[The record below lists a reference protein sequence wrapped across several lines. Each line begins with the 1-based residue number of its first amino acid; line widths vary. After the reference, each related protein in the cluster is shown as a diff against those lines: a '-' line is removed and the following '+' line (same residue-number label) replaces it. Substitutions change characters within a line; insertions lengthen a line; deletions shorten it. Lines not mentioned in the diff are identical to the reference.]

1 MKQVSSKRE
10 RILTLDIL
18 RGFFLTIIIVDHLHF
33 FPGAFELVGGRGE
46 LWVSAAE
53 GFFLVSGLLVGYIYT
68 PKMMASVWAAT
79 RRIWRRAGLLYFW
92 AILLTTIAV
101 VWAHYANSALIK
113 PGLWWNP
120 PVFEYLYKVM
130 TLQYNYGW
138 SDFLQYYVLFMLFA
152 PLAVWL
158 CIKRKAWLLLTLSF
172 GVYLFRGH
180 NFNMAWQLLFMAG
193 IVLGHYLPQI
203 EAKVKEIPKKI
214 HKKVLRR
221 SLYALAVVS
230 LVISVIITFG
240 AAAIDNV
247 TASNPTGVL
256 LPVRDTLASWN
267 AALAPSVQK
276 WTLEP
281 MRIVFAALWF
291 SALYIVVRRRE
302 QWIDKKTYGFF
313 RTLGEVS
320 LLIYG
325 AHALVIFG
333 AHLYL
338 PVSFGYAINTIVTAL
353 FLTFFY
359 CLARY
364 RSYFKRAFQG
374 VISRTKRYN
383 KIIWDQLN

>member
-1 MKQVSSKRE
+1 MDKVSSRRE
-10 RILTLDIL
+10 RIIALDIL
-18 RGFFLTIIIVDHLHF
+18 RGFFLTIIIVDHLHY
-33 FPGAFELVGGRGE
+33 FPGLFELVGGRGE

-68 PKMMASVWAAT
+68 PKMAANAWVAT
-79 RRIWRRAGLLYFW
+79 KRILRRAGLLYFW
-92 AILLTTIAV
+92 AMVLTTTAV
-101 VWAHYANSALIK
+101 IWAHLAHSAGLIK

-120 PVFEYLYKVM
+120 PVLEYIYKTM

-138 SDFLQYYVLFMLFA
+138 GDFLQYYVLFMLFA

-158 CIKRKAWLLLTLSF
+158 CVKKKAWLVLLLS
-172 GVYLFRGH
+172 VTIYLFRGH
-180 NFNMAWQLLFMAG
+180 NFNMAWQIMFMGG
-193 IVLGHYLPQI
+193 IVIGHYLPQL

-221 SLYALAVVS
+221 SLYVVAVAS
-230 LVISVIITFG
+230 LIASVIITFG
-240 AAAIDNV
+240 AAAME
-247 TASNPTGVL
+247 TFMGSNIPAWL
-256 LPVRDTLASWN
+256 MPLHNTLASWN
-267 AALAPSVQK
+267 AALAPSVFK

-281 MRIVFAALWF
+281 MRIVFAVIWF

-302 QWIDKKTYGFF
+302 AWIDKKTFGFF

-338 PVSFGYAINTIVTAL
+338 PENFGYVVNTIVTAL
-353 FLTFFY
+353 FLASFY

-364 RSYFKRAFQG
+364 RSYFKLG
-374 VISRTKRYN
+374 YK
-383 KIIWDQLN
+383 KIFGKWREV